1 MKSLTTV
8 KFRYKTDHRVTC
20 NAFFILS
27 LSSILIG
34 CGGGG
39 GGGSSTNQIKSYP
52 AQPSQPIDLSA
63 YVINPGTY
71 RQQTVSNV
79 NSPWG
84 QNYKGNGITIGIIDS
99 GINQNHI
106 DFYNDSGNTRIDWQ
120 NARGIET
127 SNGTDINI
135 TFNYTDIDDDYHG
148 THISSIAAGR
158 EFGIAPEATI
168 LPINVFFD
176 NNSAYDSAIYTGIEY
191 AASRSPVINAS
202 ITEMVNFSTI
212 GGTSSEFNQYL
223 NLLNTYDT
231 ALITAAG
238 NGGADNIGDPIGAE
252 HFSNNNTAQNLS
264 IEAQIDNQILHVIA
278 LATDGTIASFSNYP
292 GSCSDVVASPDLACD
307 TNVMSDIQNNFIS
320 APGVSIEA
328 AYGGNN
334 TGSVSYNGT
343 SMATPIVSGGIA
355 VLLSGWDQLTAQQAI
370 NILKSTANNT
380 GIYSN
385 ASLYGVGLIDL
396 DAAMTPLGT
405 LKSGTSVSLPAS
417 THTLTNTGA
426 TFPSE
431 LKSLAKLGA
440 FNTVAFFD
448 DYNRDFL
455 VNVSP
460 QIQVEKQAIKWSDFF
475 NLNHEIEQQITTDVF
490 TVTTHFNAEQPLGM
504 ARLSLQTPNTLLQYN
519 AQTSRNNPSFLLPET
534 SRLFHSQNQFEYG
547 SSFSTKH
554 LINQHFS
561 LFGSVQ
567 SPLLADSPE
576 KIDHK
581 NISQKHSHSLGIELY
596 PNKNLRL
603 SIAAQIDEQEQQ
615 LFNTQSSGAL
625 SVNENSLNQTQFVA
639 VEYVR
644 GSTQFFGTL
653 SHSYMLENEAVDG
666 SFIDIKN
673 ARFADLKLGLIH
685 KQHNRLYG
693 IQAFNTHNLMDA
705 DIRLNIPVDASAQS
719 EVIYNQIDYKHKGS
733 LAPDSLEL
741 FYQSKTNNNGLYQLN
756 LLKSPDDLGLGLQFK
771 STF

>member
-1 MKSLTTV
+1 MRTT
-8 KFRYKTDHRVTC
+8 YNTIC
-20 NAFFILS
+20 ILS
-27 LSSILIG
+27 LSAILAG
-34 CGGGG
+34 CGGG
-39 GGGSSTNQIKSYP
+39 GGGSSTNQVKSYP

-63 YVINPGTY
+63 YIINPGTY

-79 NSPWG
+79 NSAWG
-84 QNYKGNGITIGIIDS
+84 QDYKGNGITIGIVDS

-135 TFNYTDIDDDYHG
+135 TFNYTDIDDDFHG

-158 EFGIAPEATI
+158 EFGLAPEATI

-223 NLLNTYDT
+223 NLLNSYDT

-264 IEAQIDNQILHVIA
+264 IEAQIDDQVLHVIA
-278 LATDGTIASFSNYP
+278 LATNGTIASFSNYP

-307 TNVMSDIQNNFIS
+307 AGVMSDIQNNFIS

-334 TGSVSYNGT
+334 TGSISYNGT
-343 SMATPIVSGGIA
+343 SMATPIVSGAIA
-355 VLLSGWDQLTAQQAI
+355 VLLSGWDQLTTQQAI

-380 GIYSN
+380 GIYSD

-396 DAAMTPLGT
+396 DAAMVPLGT
-405 LKSGTSVSLPAS
+405 LKSATSVSLPAS

-426 TFPSE
+426 IFPSE
-431 LKSLAKLGA
+431 LKSLAKHDA
-440 FNTVAFFD
+440 FNAVAFFD

-455 VNVSP
+455 VDISP
-460 QIQVEKQAIKWSDFF
+460 QIQVEKQAIDWSTFF
-475 NLNHEIEQQITTDVF
+475 SLNHGVAQQFETDAF
-490 TVTTHFNAEQPLGM
+490 KIAAHFHPEQPIGI
-504 ARLSLQTPNTLLQYN
+504 ARLNIKTPNALLQYD
-519 AQTSRNNPSFLLPET
+519 AQTSRNYPGFLLPET
-534 SRLFHSQNQFEYG
+534 HRLFHNQNQFEYG
-547 SSFSTKH
+547 PSFLTKH
-554 LINQHFS
+554 IINQHLS
-561 LFGSVQ
+561 VFGSVQ
-567 SPLLADSPE
+567 SSLSTDTVNQ
-576 KIDHK
+576 INQK
-581 NISQKHSHSLGIELY
+581 NVSQKHAHSLGMEFY
-596 PNKNLRL
+596 PNPNLRL
-603 SIAAQIDEQEQQ
+603 SIAAQIDQQEQH

-625 SVNENSLNQTQFVA
+625 SVNENSLNQTQIVA
-639 VEYVR
+639 VQYNLN
-644 GSTQFFGTL
+644 STQLFGL
-653 SHSYMLENEAVDG
+653 FSHSLMLKNEAIDG
-666 SFIDIKN
+666 SFIDIRN
-673 ARFADLKLGLIH
+673 AHFADLKMGLLH
-685 KQHNRLYG
+685 SQSNQLYG
-693 IQAFNTHNLMDA
+693 IQAFNTHNLLKA
-705 DIRLNIPVDASAQS
+705 DIRLNMPIDATTQS
-719 EVIYNQIDYKHKGS
+719 NVIYHQVDYKHKGS
-733 LAPDSLEL
+733 LAPDSLEF
-741 FYQSKTNNNGLYQLN
+741 FYQSKTKNNGLYQLN
-756 LLKSPDDLGLGLQFK
+756 LVKSPDDLGLGLQFK
-771 STF
+771 SIF